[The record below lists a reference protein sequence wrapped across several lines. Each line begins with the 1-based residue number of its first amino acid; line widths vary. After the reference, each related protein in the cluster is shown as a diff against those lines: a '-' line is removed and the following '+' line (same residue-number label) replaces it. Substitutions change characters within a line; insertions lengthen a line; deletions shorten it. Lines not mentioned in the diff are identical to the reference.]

1 MCSLSFSFFFFLFL
15 SIFLEKKMV
24 ELENMN
30 LGEKKVMIFCEKKS
44 KVYLLCCLLC
54 SIVALI
60 YSLSLVYS
68 CIEDISLST
77 PMHLMYH

>member
-1 MCSLSFSFFFFLFL
+1 MPCALSLFL
-15 SIFLEKKMV
+15 SICLEKKMV

-30 LGEKKVMIFCEKKS
+30 LGEKKVMIFGEKKS
-44 KVYLLCCLLC
+44 KVYLLFCVLC

-68 CIEDISLST
+68 CIEDISLFT
-77 PMHLMYH
+77 PMQLMYH